1 VESLESLRLIKDI
14 TSGLAYAAERGI
26 THRDLKMS
34 NVLITSK
41 GSAKVLDFGLAAGSA
56 RMSDDD
62 ADSCPNPRA
71 IDYAALERATGVRR
85 DDPRSDVYFIGCI
98 LYNMLTGVAP
108 LYETRDR
115 LMRLSI
121 QRFHDI
127 KPITE
132 LEPTLPRLAA
142 MVVNKAMELNPE
154 RRYSSMREL
163 HNDLEVAYKRISEG
177 DTGADL
183 PLDTTSTVAVAK
195 GPSMEGLS
203 RTVML
208 IDSNTGMQDLLRDKL
223 KQHGYRVLI
232 VSHPDRG
239 LARFTGTQHVADC
252 VIFSALVL
260 GMDAVEPF
268 NRFL

>member
-1 VESLESLRLIKDI
+1 
-14 TSGLAYAAERGI
+14 
-26 THRDLKMS
+26 
-34 NVLITSK
+34 
-41 GSAKVLDFGLAAGSA
+41 
-56 RMSDDD
+56 
-62 ADSCPNPRA
+62 
-71 IDYAALERATGVRR
+71 
-85 DDPRSDVYFIGCI
+85 
-98 LYNMLTGVAP
+98 
-108 LYETRDR
+108 
-115 LMRLSI
+115 
-121 QRFHDI
+121 
-127 KPITE
+127 
-132 LEPTLPRLAA
+132 
-142 MVVNKAMELNPE
+142 MELNPE

-252 VIFSALVL
+252 VIFSALDL
-260 GMDAVEPF
+260 GMDAVEAF
-268 NRFL
+268 NRFGDDDVTRDMPAILILDQKQQHLAQEAKLAPHRVSLSMPIKVKELRLALMKLFQLVEADSK